1 MENYIVKNDYK
12 NNEIYNNSYNGIIE
26 NFGTSGTSEISETSA
41 NDLLLYKS
49 NPDGNYDST
58 YSTKTLDN
66 GETITALAH
75 FLSITSSDWGNYMTS
90 LQNGY
95 SNVDSAI
102 AETYYGTSSDSW
114 NNQVSVQKQ
123 TSTTNYVI
131 NNNTMK
137 DTILTYMEAQNT
149 TWKSIY
155 ANDSDFKDKLD
166 NYMVEKAAQK
176 VGEDQKKPYEKGVSK
191 YNTNTNLFYD
201 NLRIDSRNK
210 YINQVQQSIIQKDKL
225 KDEMATADIM
235 TKGRE
240 IQLQRFSF
248 LQKKRTNQ
256 YYRISVFILGLCIIV
271 LAIAQMIENSN
282 KIIVGVVIGVILVLG
297 LVFIIGKL
305 MRDSKRYHLDY
316 DEVNFPPYEPSKKN
330 KNKSKSCD
338 N

>member
-1 MENYIVKNDYK
+1 
-12 NNEIYNNSYNGIIE
+12 
-26 NFGTSGTSEISETSA
+26 
-41 NDLLLYKS
+41 
-49 NPDGNYDST
+49 
-58 YSTKTLDN
+58 
-66 GETITALAH
+66 
-75 FLSITSSDWGNYMTS
+75 MTS

-114 NNQVSVQKQ
+114 NNQVSAQKQ

-137 DTILTYMEAQNT
+137 ATILTYMEAQNT

-176 VGEDQKKPYEKGVSK
+176 VGEDQKRPYEKGVSK